1 MPSGLTIFFF
11 VVVLFYHINTFV
23 QKTARDLDPKMN
35 TEAVITASCLLLDTC
50 WSTLMTPGSSN
61 TTQDVA
67 DTIVEP
73 FSPKRNRNESPP
85 PFLTYWSSPASQS
98 SLQMDENIFRLFNDD
113 PRGNSTWELKD
124 N

>member
-50 WSTLMTPGSSN
+50 WSTLMTPGTSN
-61 TTQDVA
+61 TTQDVP
-67 DTIVEP
+67 DTIDEP

-85 PFLTYWSSPASQS
+85 PTTYWSSPASQS
-98 SLQMDENIFRLFNDD
+98 SLQMDEHIFGMFNDD
-113 PRGNSTWELKD
+113 AHGNSTWNLKD
-124 N
+124 D